1 MNQLHLIYE
10 DFKKSPKQPTYDS
23 SKCVDCGFDLKQDTY
38 FYYCEKCGTID
49 FDKPIYVDHEWVPS
63 PMTYKRR
70 LYCMDKL
77 NLMSGKKQSRSK
89 IYHPMIKELKQHD
102 FKNLKELK
110 HIMKTLKYHKYY
122 KFIYSIWFDIKG
134 TKLITLTYNQID
146 LISRQFVELESK
158 FKQSDKH
165 SRKNMLNYNSLI
177 YILLKKNKIK
187 GYKSIL
193 LPFNHIVMI
202 KLLKRFM

>member
-1 MNQLHLIYE
+1 MNNLHLIYE
-10 DFKKSPKQPTYDS
+10 DFKKTPEQPKYDPT
-23 SKCVDCGFDLKQDTY
+23 KCVDCGTILKLDKY
-38 FYYCEKCGTID
+38 FYYCESCGTID
-49 FDKPIYVDHEWVPS
+49 FDKPVYVDHEWVP
-63 PMTYKRR
+63 PAITYKRR

-89 IYHPMIKELKQHD
+89 IYQPMIKELKQHD

-110 HIMKTLKYHKYY
+110 HVMKKLKYHKYY

-134 TKLITLTYNQID
+134 TKLITLTHNQIE
-146 LISRQFVELESK
+146 LISRQFVELEIK

-165 SRKNMLNYNSLI
+165 SRKNMLNYNSLM

-193 LPFNHIVMI
+193 LPYNHIVI
-202 KLLKRFM
+202 VKTLNGFI